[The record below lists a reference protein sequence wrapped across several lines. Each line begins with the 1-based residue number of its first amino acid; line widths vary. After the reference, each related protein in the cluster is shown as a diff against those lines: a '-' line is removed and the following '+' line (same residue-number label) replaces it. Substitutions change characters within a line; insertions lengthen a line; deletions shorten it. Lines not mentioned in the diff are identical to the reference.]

1 MGDVFEGVVGQPR
14 VCAFLRSCAASDRVS
29 HAYLFCG
36 PAGSHKLQ
44 AATAFARALLCEEG
58 FGRDCAGCES
68 KACARIARRAHP
80 DVHYLA
86 PEGSAGYVVGQIRA
100 LTADASLAPIEG
112 RRKVY
117 IIDRADT
124 LGTAAANAFLKTL
137 EEPPADVVL
146 ILLAVSRD
154 GVLPTIASRCQTV
167 AFRHIPAS
175 EAASLLAQDVGCA
188 PAQASIAIEVCAGS
202 LSRAADFLR
211 SGERLEFRRT
221 IVSTLG
227 SLADADDLDILAA
240 ASDIVA
246 AVKSPL
252 ESVRREQ
259 EAMRDDQADF
269 LEKSALKELETRH
282 KRSLSQAESEAFRQA
297 SNIVRS
303 WLRDAAALAA
313 GAGDTV
319 VNIDCLDALSACAQR
334 SGLARI
340 CGALQR
346 VDAADEAISYNVS
359 PHVSIEAMLFEIR
372 EVLYA

>member
-1 MGDVFEGVVGQPR
+1 MGDVFDGIAGQPR
-14 VCAFLRSCAASDRVS
+14 VCAFLLSCATSDRVS

-58 FGRDCAGCES
+58 FGRGCAGCES
-68 KACARIARRAHP
+68 KACARIGRRAHP

-117 IIDRADT
+117 IVDRADT

-146 ILLAVSRD
+146 ILLAASRD

-188 PAQASIAIEVCAGS
+188 PAQASIAIEACAGS
-202 LSRAADFLR
+202 LSQAADFLR
-211 SGERLEFRRT
+211 SSERLEFRRT
-221 IVSTLG
+221 IATALG
-227 SLADADDLDILAA
+227 SLARVDDLDILSA
-240 ASDIVA
+240 ASSIVA
-246 AVKSPL
+246 AVKTPL

-259 EAMRDDQADF
+259 EAMRNDQADF

-297 SNIVRS
+297 TNIVRS

-313 GAGDTV
+313 DAGDTV
-319 VNIDCLDALSACAQR
+319 VNVDCLDALRICAQR
-334 SGLARI
+334 SGLGRI
-340 CGALQR
+340 CAALR
-346 VDAADEAISYNVS
+346 CVDAADEAISYNVS
-359 PHVSIEAMLFEIR
+359 PQVSIEAMLFEIR